1 MANYVLSK
9 TGQEIED
16 LLNKASK
23 LDNILQDISTVE
35 EKVSALETDTSSIS
49 DNVRVI
55 NEELPNKANKSTSV
69 TVTLAASSWSDNTQ
83 TVTVTG
89 VTAANNVVVSPS
101 GRDSTET
108 WADGEVLCTSQGS
121 NTLTFTCTT
130 TPTADIT
137 VSVVILG

>member
-16 LLNKASK
+16 LLNKAGK
-23 LDNILQDISTVE
+23 IDNIMQDISTIE

-69 TVTLAASSWSDNTQ
+69 TVTLTAASWSDNTQ
-83 TVTVTG
+83 TVSVTG
-89 VTAANNVVVSPS
+89 VTATNNVVVSPS
-101 GRDSTET
+101 DRDSTT
-108 WADGEVLCTSQGS
+108 AWADGEVLCSGQGDG
-121 NTLTFTCTT
+121 TLTFTCAE
-130 TPTADIT
+130 TPTSDIN
-137 VSVVILG
+137 VSVVIIG